1 MFIDNTMQ
9 KSLRGGEAILIS
21 HLRVTQNMIG
31 LVIVLLLTNVVC
43 FAFMTAIV
51 QAYEEKE
58 KKIHLEEIQI
68 QTPEQEAA
76 LETLK

>member
-1 MFIDNTMQ
+1 
-9 KSLRGGEAILIS
+9 
-21 HLRVTQNMIG
+21 
-31 LVIVLLLTNVVC
+31 
-43 FAFMTAIV
+43 MTAIV